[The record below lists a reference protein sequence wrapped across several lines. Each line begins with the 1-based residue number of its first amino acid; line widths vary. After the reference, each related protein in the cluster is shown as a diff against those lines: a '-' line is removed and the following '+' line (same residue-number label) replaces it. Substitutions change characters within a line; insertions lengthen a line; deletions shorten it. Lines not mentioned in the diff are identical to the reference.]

1 MNRGMATWVSQGSGQ
16 RLPQALQRSAA
27 VCSRHARVS
36 SIAPARQ
43 QRPSLVRCQSI
54 DAAGQPFTITTPL
67 YYVNAAPHM
76 GSAYP
81 TIAADVLARY
91 HRLTGRKVRYVTGT
105 DEHGEKIALAA
116 AAQGMSPQQHCD
128 SIVEQ
133 YKALWSQL
141 DISYDSFIRTT
152 APQHESLVAEVL
164 QKVWDKGDIYKAAYS
179 GWYCVDCEEYKDE
192 KELLMDDSNPEQSH
206 KCPIHRKP
214 CQHRSE
220 ENYFFALSKYQ
231 QQLQELI
238 ENTDF
243 VQVCWGWGARA
254 GGIADEEHILC
265 AGGWVGKGWMAQLI
279 KNTDSVQVGGWGV
292 RGKGGIEVNGWR
304 RRAHLSVQP

>member
-1 MNRGMATWVSQGSGQ
+1 
-16 RLPQALQRSAA
+16 
-27 VCSRHARVS
+27 
-36 SIAPARQ
+36 
-43 QRPSLVRCQSI
+43 
-54 DAAGQPFTITTPL
+54 
-67 YYVNAAPHM
+67 M

-116 AAQGMSPQQHCD
+116 AAQDMSPQQHCD

-192 KELLMDDSNPEQSH
+192 KELLMDDSNSEQSH
-206 KCPIHRKP
+206 KCPTHRKP

-243 VQVCWGWGARA
+243 VQVGGGYAGEWGEGA
-254 GGIADEEHILC
+254 GGGRLVYR
-265 AGGWVGKGWMAQLI
+265 VGKH
-279 KNTDSVQVGGWGV
+279 TVY
-292 RGKGGIEVNGWR
+292 
-304 RRAHLSVQP
+304 

>member
-1 MNRGMATWVSQGSGQ
+1 MSSESSGE
-16 RLPQALQRSAA
+16 
-27 VCSRHARVS
+27 
-36 SIAPARQ
+36 
-43 QRPSLVRCQSI
+43 
-54 DAAGQPFTITTPL
+54 PFTITTPL

-116 AAQGMSPQQHCD
+116 AAQDKSPQQHCD

-133 YKALWSQL
+133 YKALWSEL

-164 QKVWDKGDIYKAAYS
+164 QRVWDKGDIYKAAYS
-179 GWYCVDCEEYKDE
+179 GWYCIDCEEYKDE
-192 KELLMDDSNPEQSH
+192 KELLMDDSSPDKSH
-206 KCPIHRKP
+206 QCPTHRKP

-231 QQLQELI
+231 DQLQQLI
-238 ENTDF
+238 EHTEF
-243 VQVCWGWGARA
+243 VQVRPLVSPREQRHNTSASAACS
-254 GGIADEEHILC
+254 IAVTNSRTL
-265 AGGWVGKGWMAQLI
+265 
-279 KNTDSVQVGGWGV
+279 
-292 RGKGGIEVNGWR
+292 
-304 RRAHLSVQP
+304 